1 MTSPG
6 DLRAQTRTAR
16 IAAPR
21 LGEILISGKEG
32 LHGDDALECSCRVC
46 QRARL
51 HAGMALGACLLG
63 RGLVAPLSQLS
74 FLFPFPVRFFLT

>member
-32 LHGDDALECSCRVC
+32 LHVDDALDCSCRVC
-46 QRARL
+46 QKGVYMRVWSL
-51 HAGMALGACLLG
+51 PIGNGD
-63 RGLVAPLSQLS
+63 LSRPCRVGI
-74 FLFPFPVRFFLT
+74 FPFPLPFAFFI